1 MSVTQFIQRIKPNDS
16 KMKALF
22 IRGKQGMRMQEILF
36 VAKAE
41 ARKLGMKDVNVLDIL
56 FSYQCG
62 GWTVIVQN
70 KK

>member
-1 MSVTQFIQRIKPNDS
+1 
-16 KMKALF
+16 MKALF
-22 IRGKQGMRMQEILF
+22 IRGKQGMRMQEIFF